1 MICSHCAVYLYNL
14 FFVMRLRKTE
24 KERWGQ
30 SKRCF
35 LFAQFENKDK
45 NKDGRVVFWS
55 LLEPICYI
63 ILTTRQKCLPAKK
76 TRYMKK
82 QGWRERQRDRNRGEG
97 EREKNKRKIIIIIIA
112 TYNALRAGL
121 CCLCDWNSLQ
131 LQHPNHVNSIINDE
145 QIKRTNEINC
155 K

>member
-63 ILTTRQKCLPAKK
+63 ILTTRQKCLPAQK
-76 TRYMKK
+76 
-82 QGWRERQRDRNRGEG
+82 
-97 EREKNKRKIIIIIIA
+97 
-112 TYNALRAGL
+112 NALHEETRM
-121 CCLCDWNSLQ
+121 
-131 LQHPNHVNSIINDE
+131 
-145 QIKRTNEINC
+145 KRETER
-155 K
+155 